1 MSWTEPFRDDRMTVR
16 RGDVLTALLASFVA
30 YTLYLPIPTE
40 KRSGHP
46 DLSHEPSAP
55 DALPI
60 LPPR

>member
-1 MSWTEPFRDDRMTVR
+1 M
-16 RGDVLTALLASFVA
+16 RGSDVLTAALLACFAA

-46 DLSHEPSAP
+46 DLSHEPSAS

-60 LPPR
+60 LPSR